1 MRIAAALFGL
11 VPLGAQADTSS
22 FCASLGTEDAFANA
36 ECSTSLVLGGGTSFD
51 CSWGFDYRSAE
62 ATQAFISLVDKVAT
76 CGALITAQDQQVSH
90 PDSYDLRQYSVDG
103 KEVSV
108 SLKDKGALNQTY
120 VFFRSV
126 DLN

>member
-11 VPLGAQADTSS
+11 VPLAAGADTAS
-22 FCASLGTEDAFANA
+22 FCASLGTEDAFSNA

-51 CSWGFDYRSAE
+51 CAWGFDYRSVE
-62 ATQAFISLVDKVAT
+62 ATLAFELLVEQVAE
-76 CGALITAQDQQVSH
+76 CGELITAQDQQVSH

>member
-1 MRIAAALFGL
+1 MRIAAALL
-11 VPLGAQADTSS
+11 AMMPLAAAAQSS
-22 FCASLGTEDAFANA
+22 AFCASLGTEQAFTDAD
-36 ECSTSLVLGGGTSFD
+36 CSTSLVLGGGTSFD
-51 CSWGFDYRSAE
+51 CAWGYDYRSVEASEAFEVLVGQVAE
-62 ATQAFISLVDKVAT
+62 
-76 CGALITAQDQQVSH
+76 CGDLITAQDQQVSH
-90 PDSYDLRQYSVDG
+90 PDSYDLRQFSVDG

>member
-1 MRIAAALFGL
+1 MRIAAALIGL
-11 VPLGAQADTSS
+11 VPLAVGAETSP
-22 FCASLGTEDAFANA
+22 FCASLGTEQAFTNA

-51 CSWGFDYRSAE
+51 CAWGFEYRSVEANDAFEILVEQVAE
-62 ATQAFISLVDKVAT
+62 
-76 CGALITAQDQQVSH
+76 CGALITVQDQLVSH